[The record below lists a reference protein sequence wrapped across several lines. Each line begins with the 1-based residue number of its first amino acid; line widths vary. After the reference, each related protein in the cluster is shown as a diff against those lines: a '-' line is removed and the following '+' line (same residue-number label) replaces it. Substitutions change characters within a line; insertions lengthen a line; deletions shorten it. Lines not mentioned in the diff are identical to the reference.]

1 MQALQSGIH
10 YQKKIKNKDKDCNQH
25 FKITNNITKTGRM
38 YIIWKENVKYRVYIN
53 LYRTDADHLMKK
65 EENLEKYRSIDFN
78 KYVESLN
85 SFFFGDTNA

>member
-1 MQALQSGIH
+1 
-10 YQKKIKNKDKDCNQH
+10 
-25 FKITNNITKTGRM
+25 M

-65 EENLEKYRSIDFN
+65 EENLEKYQSIDFN

-85 SFFFGDTNA
+85 SFFLETEAPKSRRALDLHCICIA

>member
-1 MQALQSGIH
+1 
-10 YQKKIKNKDKDCNQH
+10 
-25 FKITNNITKTGRM
+25 M

>member
-1 MQALQSGIH
+1 
-10 YQKKIKNKDKDCNQH
+10 
-25 FKITNNITKTGRM
+25 M

-65 EENLEKYRSIDFN
+65 EENLEKYQSIDFN

-85 SFFFGDTNA
+85 SFFLETEAPKSALDFFGKSRRALDLYCICIA

>member
-1 MQALQSGIH
+1 
-10 YQKKIKNKDKDCNQH
+10 
-25 FKITNNITKTGRM
+25 M

-65 EENLEKYRSIDFN
+65 EENLEKYQSIDFN

-85 SFFFGDTNA
+85 SFLLEIQTPKSTLDFSGKSRRALELHCICIA